1 LLPVCRVERGR
12 DAARQQ
18 VGKKTSLQTPSKIEK
33 RKDEV
38 ATGSPFLWILSFGGA
53 TESISPSGARTRL
66 TSRRDSDTLHV
77 VFKPQ

>member
-38 ATGSPFLWILSFGGA
+38 ATGSPFL
-53 TESISPSGARTRL
+53 
-66 TSRRDSDTLHV
+66 
-77 VFKPQ
+77 